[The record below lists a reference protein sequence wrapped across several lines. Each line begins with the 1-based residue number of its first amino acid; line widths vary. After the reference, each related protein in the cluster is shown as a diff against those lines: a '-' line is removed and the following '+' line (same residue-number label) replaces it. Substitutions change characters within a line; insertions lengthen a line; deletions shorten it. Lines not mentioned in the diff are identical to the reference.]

1 MKSLLK
7 ALKQSRGLK
16 VAVVLSYI
24 FFVSAS
30 VAQDEDLI
38 ETITQIEAQLNARI
52 GVAAYSV
59 GSDLRWQYHAD
70 DRFPMSSTFKTLAC
84 AALLH
89 RVDSNQENL
98 ERVVKIETKDI
109 VSYSPITETRLAD
122 AGMTLAELCEA
133 TITVSD
139 NTASNLVLGAI
150 GGPEG
155 LTRFMRSI
163 GDEVTRLDRME
174 TQLNE
179 GVPGDL
185 RDTTTPNAMANAM
198 ENLVLGDVLSA
209 SSRAQLEA
217 WLRGDTVAD
226 ALFRAG
232 IPASWEIG
240 DKTGAGGYGSRSI
253 AAIMWPP
260 SGNPIVATVYITET
274 EALFDDRNSAIA
286 QIGAAIAKEF
296 AQSNG
301 RSKGSE

>member
-1 MKSLLK
+1 MKSFLK
-7 ALKQSRGLK
+7 ALRKSQGLK
-16 VAVVLSYI
+16 IGVVLTYV
-24 FFVSAS
+24 FLVSAS
-30 VAQDEDLI
+30 VAQDGDLI

-89 RVDSNQENL
+89 RVDSNQESL
-98 ERVVKIETKDI
+98 DRVVKIDAEDI
-109 VSYSPITETRLAD
+109 VSYSPITETRLD
-122 AGMTLAELCEA
+122 DTGMTLGELCEA

-139 NTASNLVLGAI
+139 NTAGNLILGAI
-150 GGPEG
+150 DGPPG

-174 TQLNE
+174 TDLNE

-185 RDTTTPNAMANAM
+185 RDTTTPNAMARAI
-198 ENLVLGDVLSA
+198 ESLVLGDVLTA

-226 ALFRAG
+226 ALFRSG
-232 IPASWEIG
+232 IPTNWEIG

-260 SGNPIVATVYITET
+260 SDNPIIATVYITET
-274 EALFDDRNSAIA
+274 EASFEDRNAAIA
-286 QIGAAIAKEF
+286 QIGAAIAEEY
-296 AQSNG
+296 A

>member
-7 ALKQSRGLK
+7 ALKQSLGFK
-16 VAVVLSYI
+16 TAVALTYI
-24 FFVSAS
+24 FLASAS
-30 VAQDEDLI
+30 VAQDGDLN

-59 GSDLRWQYHAD
+59 GSDMRWQYHAD

-89 RVDSNQENL
+89 RVDSNQEKL
-98 ERVVKIETKDI
+98 DRVVKIETKDI

-139 NTASNLVLGAI
+139 NTAGNLVLGAI

-179 GVPGDL
+179 GLPGDP
-185 RDTTTPNAMANAM
+185 RDTTTPNAMASAM
-198 ENLVLGDVLSA
+198 ESLVLGDVLTA
-209 SSRAQLEA
+209 SSRAQLEL

-232 IPASWEIG
+232 IPASWEIA

-260 SGNPIVATVYITET
+260 SSNPIVATVYITET
-274 EALFDDRNSAIA
+274 EASFDDRNTAIA
-286 QIGAAIAKEF
+286 QIGTAIAKEF
-296 AQSNG
+296 A

>member
-7 ALKQSRGLK
+7 ALKQSLGLK
-16 VAVVLSYI
+16 TAVALTYI
-24 FFVSAS
+24 FLASAS
-30 VAQDEDLI
+30 VAQDGDLN

-59 GSDLRWQYHAD
+59 GSDMRWQYHAD

-89 RVDSNQENL
+89 RVDSNQEKL
-98 ERVVKIETKDI
+98 DRVVKIETKDI

-139 NTASNLVLGAI
+139 NTAGNLVLGAI

-179 GVPGDL
+179 GLPGDP
-185 RDTTTPNAMANAM
+185 RDTTTPNAMASAM
-198 ENLVLGDVLSA
+198 ESLVLGDVLTA
-209 SSRAQLEA
+209 SSRAQLEL

-232 IPASWEIG
+232 IPASWEIA

-260 SGNPIVATVYITET
+260 SSNPIVATVYITET
-274 EALFDDRNSAIA
+274 EASFDDRNTAIA
-286 QIGAAIAKEF
+286 QIGTAIAKEF
-296 AQSNG
+296 A

>member
-7 ALKQSRGLK
+7 ALKQSRGLNA
-16 VAVVLSYI
+16 AVVLTYI

-30 VAQDEDLI
+30 VAQDGDLI

-59 GSDLRWQYHAD
+59 GSDTRWQYHAD

-89 RVDSNQENL
+89 RVDSNQESL
-98 ERVVKIETKDI
+98 DRVVKIEAKDI

-122 AGMTLAELCEA
+122 AGMTLAELCDA

-139 NTASNLVLGAI
+139 NTAGNLVLGAI
-150 GGPEG
+150 DGPQG

-163 GDEVTRLDRME
+163 GDDVTRLDRME

-179 GVPGDL
+179 GLPGDL
-185 RDTTTPNAMANAM
+185 RDTTTPNAMAKAM
-198 ENLVLGDVLSA
+198 ENLVLGDVLTA
-209 SSRAQLEA
+209 SSRAQLET

-232 IPASWEIG
+232 IPTSWEIG

-274 EALFDDRNSAIA
+274 EASFDDRNSAIA
-286 QIGAAIAKEF
+286 QIGAAIAKEL
-296 AQSNG
+296 A